1 MIAFFIGFPFILVE
15 ITGDRVFSVHV
26 GDAQAN
32 VVLSHDVAVMFQ
44 HFFDPPKVEDKVFI
58 IHLCGAIIHCSQN
71 TQICIVDC
79 LQKTQILV
87 GITTL
92 VHFFSEKPIEVVQA
106 VKPMEVSLCECFIQ
120 SAKICCKVL
129 VFVFLEELLAALAFE
144 NLAEE
149 LDYASLVHSLD
160 YGLHHLRSLLVES
173 HQLERALV
181 AEWSDE
187 SAEVIIGGLLGL
199 PLNYSC
205 VCVR

>member
-1 MIAFFIGFPFILVE
+1 MIAFFIGWSFVFVE
-15 ITGDRVFSVHV
+15 IAGDRVFSVHV
-26 GDAQAN
+26 GDAQAD

-44 HFFDPPKVEDKVFI
+44 HFFDPPQVEDKVFV
-58 IHLCGAIIHCSQN
+58 IHLSDAILHCSQN
-71 TQICIVDC
+71 TQISVIDC
-79 LQKTQILV
+79 LQKTQVLI

-92 VHFFSEKPIEVVQA
+92 VHFFSEKSIEMVQTL
-106 VKPMEVSLCECFIQ
+106 KPMKVSLCECFIQ
-120 SAKICCKVL
+120 SAKISCKVL

-160 YGLHHLRSLLVES
+160 YGLHHLRPLLIES
-173 HQLERALV
+173 HQLQRALV

-187 SAEVIIGGLLGL
+187 PAEVIIGGLLGL
-199 PLNYSC
+199 TLNDPC